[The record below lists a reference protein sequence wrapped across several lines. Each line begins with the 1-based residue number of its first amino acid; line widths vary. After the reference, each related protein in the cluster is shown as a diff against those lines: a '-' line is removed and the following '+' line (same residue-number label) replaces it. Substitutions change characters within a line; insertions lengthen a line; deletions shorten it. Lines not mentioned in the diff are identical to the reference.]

1 MYMAKTRQVVGEQA
15 EADCESDESTGDEVT
30 VASAVQRVLIK
41 QSPYLDAFHE
51 HLPVRLTIDSGA
63 TGNMM
68 KASCATQLGVTITGS
83 TQSAHQ
89 ADGSSLLKVLGEIRT
104 HFQRDGHNLYF
115 EGLVVEDLDS
125 DILAGIPFM
134 EKNDV
139 SIRPAK
145 HQICLGD
152 DVYRYGT
159 YHTSTDRHAVR
170 RAHVLRAPAKSTV
183 WPGEYIELDLPPDL
197 CDVDGELAVE
207 PHIDAL
213 RDQAGT
219 HQWPAPTLLRGVSG
233 KIRVPN
239 LTNVPQ
245 LVQKSHQLC
254 RVRATYVPP
263 ISDATVLADP
273 PRPVSTTRSSLS
285 SDLVALDPDNIMPSD
300 VKDKFRALHR
310 EFDEVFDPQFKGY
323 NGAVGPFQAKVNMGP
338 VQPPQRKGRVP
349 QYSRGQLQELQAQ
362 FDMLE
367 GMSVFKKPE
376 DVDVS
381 VEYVNPSFLIKK
393 PGGGFHLVTAFTDV
407 GRYSKPQPSL
417 MPDVDS
423 TLRLIAQWKYIIATD
438 LTKAFYQIPLS
449 RDSWKYCGVV
459 TPFKGVRVYVQSAMG
474 MPGSETALE
483 ELTCRVFGELLEQGH
498 VAKVAD
504 DLYCGANTLED
515 LLATVTGLRS
525 FIGAYKVLA
534 RVLKDCATM
543 LAPFDDVVAGCDSKD
558 VIHWSDELLCAF
570 RYAQKALS
578 STHAITLPR
587 PADQLW
593 IVTDGAVRE
602 PGLGATLF
610 ITYSKPCVQAFEKLC
625 RGEFSASPRVTSFL
639 STASRFQVLIRHVA
653 GAAILP
659 SDFASRN
666 APECESPTCQVC
678 TFIRTTADSVVRQVT
693 AEGVMHGAQKLPFT
707 NRSAWLALQ
716 SECSDLR
723 RTCAHLRQGTRPS
736 KRLTNIRDVKRYL
749 NVTTVSRD
757 GLLVVRRH
765 TPLAASTD
773 CIVVPRAVLDGLL
786 TSLHIKLDHP
796 TATQLKAVVQR
807 YFYALDM
814 DAAVQR
820 VTNGCHRCAALKKAP
835 VFMSDQSTC
844 DPPEVVGSTFAA
856 DVFRRDRQFI
866 LVVRECVT
874 SVTLSSLIEDER
886 RETLTDALL
895 RLCLGLCP
903 LDGPFAVIR
912 TDPAPGFAALAGDEV
927 LAKHR
932 LVVEVGNAKNINK
945 NPVAEKAVQELQ
957 GEILRL
963 EPNCRAVTPLLLSV
977 ATARLNS
984 HVRSR
989 GLSARE
995 MLLQRDQFSNRQ
1007 LPVNDQELIMK
1018 QHSQRVTNH
1027 PYSVRSKMPSGRVA
1041 VPPTI
1046 RPGDLVYLC
1055 GDRNKS
1061 KARDRYLVT
1070 GVDGAWCNIRKF
1082 TGTQLRRTSYRVRL
1096 GDCYKVEGPPA
1107 DSDPLRDCH
1116 ASDVDPDDSLLCGPD
1131 IPPAISEPLS
1141 VQCLPCDDIGLA
1153 GGLCLPLGQGGF
1165 PQLT

>member
-1 MYMAKTRQVVGEQA
+1 
-15 EADCESDESTGDEVT
+15 
-30 VASAVQRVLIK
+30 
-41 QSPYLDAFHE
+41 
-51 HLPVRLTIDSGA
+51 
-63 TGNMM
+63 
-68 KASCATQLGVTITGS
+68 
-83 TQSAHQ
+83 
-89 ADGSSLLKVLGEIRT
+89 
-104 HFQRDGHNLYF
+104 
-115 EGLVVEDLDS
+115 
-125 DILAGIPFM
+125 
-134 EKNDV
+134 
-139 SIRPAK
+139 
-145 HQICLGD
+145 
-152 DVYRYGT
+152 
-159 YHTSTDRHAVR
+159 
-170 RAHVLRAPAKSTV
+170 
-183 WPGEYIELDLPPDL
+183 
-197 CDVDGELAVE
+197 
-207 PHIDAL
+207 
-213 RDQAGT
+213 
-219 HQWPAPTLLRGVSG
+219 
-233 KIRVPN
+233 
-239 LTNVPQ
+239 
-245 LVQKSHQLC
+245 
-254 RVRATYVPP
+254 
-263 ISDATVLADP
+263 
-273 PRPVSTTRSSLS
+273 
-285 SDLVALDPDNIMPSD
+285 
-300 VKDKFRALHR
+300 
-310 EFDEVFDPQFKGY
+310 
-323 NGAVGPFQAKVNMGP
+323 
-338 VQPPQRKGRVP
+338 
-349 QYSRGQLQELQAQ
+349 
-362 FDMLE
+362 
-367 GMSVFKKPE
+367 
-376 DVDVS
+376 
-381 VEYVNPSFLIKK
+381 
-393 PGGGFHLVTAFTDV
+393 
-407 GRYSKPQPSL
+407 
-417 MPDVDS
+417 
-423 TLRLIAQWKYIIATD
+423 
-438 LTKAFYQIPLS
+438 
-449 RDSWKYCGVV
+449 
-459 TPFKGVRVYVQSAMG
+459 
-474 MPGSETALE
+474 
-483 ELTCRVFGELLEQGH
+483 
-498 VAKVAD
+498 
-504 DLYCGANTLED
+504 
-515 LLATVTGLRS
+515 
-525 FIGAYKVLA
+525 
-534 RVLKDCATM
+534 M
-543 LAPFDDVVAGCDSKD
+543 LAPFDDVVAGRDSKD

-578 STHAITLPR
+578 STHAITLPW

-602 PGLGATLF
+602 PGLGATLY
-610 ITYSKPCVQAFEKLC
+610 ITCKDTVKVAGYFSAKLRKNQTSWLPCEIEALSIAAAVKHFAPYIIQSSQRTCVLTDSKPCIQAFEKLC

-693 AEGVMHGAQKLPFT
+693 AEGVMRGAQKLPFT

-723 RTCAHLRQGTRPS
+723 RTCAHLHQGTRPS

-874 SVTLSSLIEDER
+874 SVTLSSLIEDEH
-886 RETLTDALL
+886 RETLRDALL

-984 HVRSR
+984 RVRSR

-1027 PYSVRSKMPSGRVA
+1027 PYSVRSKTPSGRVA

-1046 RPGDLVYLC
+1046 RPGDLVYLY

-1061 KARDRYLVT
+1061 KACDRYLVT

-1082 TGTQLRRTSYRVRL
+1082 TGTQLHRTSYRVRL

-1131 IPPAISEPLS
+1131 IPPAISEPPPA
-1141 VQCLPCDDIGLA
+1141 QCLPCDDIGLA
-1153 GGLCLPLGQGGF
+1153 GGAVPPSGPGGDSPSSRELSPALGATPRRSGRRRQLPRRLEDF
-1165 PQLT
+1165 ELY

>member
-1 MYMAKTRQVVGEQA
+1 MYMAKTRQVVSEQA
-15 EADCESDESTGDEVT
+15 EADGESDGSTGDEVT

-197 CDVDGELAVE
+197 CDVDGELAAE

-213 RDQAGT
+213 CDQAGT

-393 PGGGFHLVTAFTDV
+393 PGGGFRLVTAFSDV

-459 TPFKGVRVYVQSAMG
+459 TPFKGRCGLNLSATKTTIAPVQTSILGWVWRQGTIQASPHRVSA
-474 MPGSETALE
+474 
-483 ELTCRVFGELLEQGH
+483 
-498 VAKVAD
+498 
-504 DLYCGANTLED
+504 
-515 LLATVTGLRS
+515 LAACPPPKTVTGLRS

-543 LAPFDDVVAGCDSKD
+543 LAPFDDVVAGRDSKD

-602 PGLGATLF
+602 PGLGATLY
-610 ITYSKPCVQAFEKLC
+610 ITCKDTVKVAGYFSAKLRKNQTSWLPCEIEALSIAAAVKHFAPYIIQSSQKTCVLTDSKPCVQAFEKLC

-678 TFIRTTADSVVRQVT
+678 TFIHTTADSVVRQVT
-693 AEGVMHGAQKLPFT
+693 AEGVMRGAQKLPFT

-723 RTCAHLRQGTRPS
+723 RTCAHLRQ
-736 KRLTNIRDVKRYL
+736 V
-749 NVTTVSRD
+749 
-757 GLLVVRRH
+757 
-765 TPLAASTD
+765 A
-773 CIVVPRAVLDGLL
+773 
-786 TSLHIKLDHP
+786 
-796 TATQLKAVVQR
+796 
-807 YFYALDM
+807 
-814 DAAVQR
+814 
-820 VTNGCHRCAALKKAP
+820 
-835 VFMSDQSTC
+835 
-844 DPPEVVGSTFAA
+844 GSTFAA

-886 RETLTDALL
+886 RETLRDALL
-895 RLCLGLCP
+895 HLCLGLCP

-932 LVVEVGNAKNINK
+932 LVIEVGNAKNINK

-984 HVRSR
+984 RVRSR

-1018 QHSQRVTNH
+1018 QHLQRVTNH
-1027 PYSVRSKMPSGRVA
+1027 PYSVRSKTPSGRVA

-1046 RPGDLVYLC
+1046 RPGDLVYLY

-1131 IPPAISEPLS
+1131 IPPAISEPPPA
-1141 VQCLPCDDIGLA
+1141 QCLPCDDIGLA
-1153 GGLCLPLGQGGF
+1153 GGAVPPSGPGGDSPSSRELSPALGATPRRSGRRRQLPRRLEDF
-1165 PQLT
+1165 ELY